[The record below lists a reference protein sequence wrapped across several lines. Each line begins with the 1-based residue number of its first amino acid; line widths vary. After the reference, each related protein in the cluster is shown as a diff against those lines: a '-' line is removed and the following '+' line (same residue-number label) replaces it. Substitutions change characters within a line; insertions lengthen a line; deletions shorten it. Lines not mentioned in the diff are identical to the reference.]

1 VCAHTKINTVDTSFF
16 LPAVSDGVI
25 VSDFRD
31 CPSCKKP
38 RQARKKLD
46 LWRLPE
52 ILVVHLKRFSYSRY
66 IRNKLETYVDFPI
79 DDFDLSTYTS
89 KKDSQF
95 SNHYV
100 LYAISNHHG
109 GMGCG
114 HYDAFIDVSGVHSIY
129 SFSFIAFG
137 QETADR
143 TI

>member
-1 VCAHTKINTVDTSFF
+1 VHTQKSIQLILLFF

-137 QETADR
+137 
-143 TI
+143 